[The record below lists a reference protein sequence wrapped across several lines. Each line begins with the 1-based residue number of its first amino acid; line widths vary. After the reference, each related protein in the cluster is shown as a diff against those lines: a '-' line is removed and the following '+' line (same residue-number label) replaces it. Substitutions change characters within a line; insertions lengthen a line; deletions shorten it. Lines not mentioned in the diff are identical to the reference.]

1 MAKKKTDTGQLDLFG
16 ESNTIQLLNGQI
28 AMIEKKILA
37 LFGSTYKYAAQLA
50 QVRDAVNSGNAS
62 FTFQSNP
69 AAAKEIENR
78 LTAVAQTLDQQLA
91 KSTEQ
96 SYALGQASTNNALVQ
111 AFGKDKQT
119 KKELKEISDDA
130 VAAMRKRGADG
141 HTFYTQPQGG
151 VTISDRV
158 WKLTESTKLEIE
170 IAIQNAVLEGQSAD
184 ELARTIQQY
193 LTHPDRLFRSVRVI
207 DKETGQWTGEYTMSE
222 AAKRCHTGQG
232 VYRSSYKNAL
242 RLARTEL
249 TQAYRC
255 AEWETY
261 QDNPLITGYRIE
273 LSNNHTTEVMTKKG
287 RKTIPLKDICDKMAG
302 TEYPKTFLWT
312 GWHPQ
317 CRCRMVP
324 ILVTK
329 NDFKERVKAR
339 HTGKLKEWQPKEQTT
354 EMPKVFVE
362 WVNDNKSRWQA
373 NGKAAPF
380 FIRDNYQQ
388 GDVDK
393 GLDTRITAA
402 IEEAKLAAATAT
414 AKAKEPKK
422 AVPKPAPFH
431 RATLDELKAAGFTI
445 GKMSEKEWSGSLA
458 ESADFDFIAVKNE
471 MEKIAKENGI
481 TGLTFQ
487 IRGNDENGFYF
498 EIQDANLKIQLKRDF
513 IKHPDGKIECHHS
526 IFKLD
531 PALQGKGISKQVFAK
546 LYTEYQ
552 RMGVDELTV
561 DANLDVGG
569 YTWAKY
575 GFAVDRA
582 TAKDFAKMFASRFAY
597 HPDALEKKIKEFYKT
612 HDKTEHIPMQLL
624 ADAAGSRAKDFLL
637 GTGWEGTLDLHNP
650 EQVAIW
656 EEYLGLRKKEPTDKM
671 ALDGKIKIAGFYE
684 MTQQQQKEVVT
695 QVEALIKECNLFNKN
710 KNVKIDFKN
719 HDRGAIAMTW
729 NKQTQSVT
737 ISSTK
742 YEFHDGSIYC
752 PAEHLQS
759 ALQKLKKGQQLT
771 FYEEYAIESLCHES
785 VHAEDK
791 GSVIVKEYT
800 LDEIIY
806 ETCTQLYAREKYV
819 DILKHF
825 DVEPAN
831 FEKIKFKGMG
841 YQGACN
847 VLRDIFT
854 KDGILQVG
862 ELKEVANKTI
872 RGTEQLEILCKKR
885 GYNYNNICILLR
897 AMISERKPL
906 A

>member
-158 WKLTESTKLEIE
+158 WKLTESTKLELE

-193 LTHPDRLFRSVRVI
+193 LVHPDRLFRSIRVK
-207 DKETGQWTGEYTMSE
+207 DPTTGKWTGEYTMSE
-222 AAKRCHTGQG
+222 AAKRCHPGQG

-249 TQAYRC
+249 TQAYRR

-339 HTGKLKEWQPKEQTT
+339 HTSKLKEWQPKEQTT

-362 WVNDNKSRWQA
+362 WVNDNKARWQA

-402 IEEAKLAAATAT
+402 IEETKLAAATAT
-414 AKAKEPKK
+414 AKAEKTRPQITEFDKTIDLLRN
-422 AVPKPAPFH
+422 VQWRFD
-431 RATLDELKAAGFTI
+431 LDLTQLEQLR
-445 GKMSEKEWSGSLA
+445 A
-458 ESADFDFIAVKNE
+458 ESK
-471 MEKIAKENGI
+471 
-481 TGLTFQ
+481 
-487 IRGNDENGFYF
+487 
-498 EIQDANLKIQLKRDF
+498 
-513 IKHPDGKIECHHS
+513 
-526 IFKLD
+526 
-531 PALQGKGISKQVFAK
+531 
-546 LYTEYQ
+546 
-552 RMGVDELTV
+552 
-561 DANLDVGG
+561 
-569 YTWAKY
+569 
-575 GFAVDRA
+575 DR
-582 TAKDFAKMFASRFAY
+582 
-597 HPDALEKKIKEFYKT
+597 DALEKEVKKQEKEWHARSRMIDKADKELHKAMMEMRAKRDELAKLEPTAPELAKFDTEIKQINDTRNDIDAVRGRTMKYTEQIAEYKALA
-612 HDKTEHIPMQLL
+612 DKLNQMAQE
-624 ADAAGSRAKDFLL
+624 ADAAIAKVKPQETSPFD
-637 GTGWEGTLDLHNP
+637 EDAYSK
-650 EQVAIW
+650 E
-656 EEYLGLRKKEPTDKM
+656 RKKNALSFTNKQYADNMYRGNTEDLWANFTKAEKQALTAYTEGSGDMNRPLRGYDKTWLPQDFKGVGNVD
-671 ALDGKIKIAGFYE
+671 LDNEGGKKHIEDATNAIAQAKTKHDMWLFRGWTSRIGAAAFLGVADLDEIVAMTQKERNAKFVGKIIKDEGFLSCGTAENTGFKGE
-684 MTQQQQKEVVT
+684 MN
-695 QVEALIKECNLFNKN
+695 A
-710 KNVKIDFKN
+710 
-719 HDRGAIAMTW
+719 R
-729 NKQTQSVT
+729 
-737 ISSTK
+737 
-742 YEFHDGSIYC
+742 IYC
-752 PAEHLQS
+752 PKGTQAIYAEPFS
-759 ALQKLKKGQQLT
+759 NFNG
-771 FYEEYAIESLCHES
+771 AIPSYTESNLWDGTAKHPFGNEF
-785 VHAEDK
+785 E
-791 GSVIVKEYT
+791 T
-800 LDEIIY
+800 II
-806 ETCTQLYAREKYV
+806 Q
-819 DILKHF
+819 
-825 DVEPAN
+825 
-831 FEKIKFKGMG
+831 
-841 YQGACN
+841 
-847 VLRDIFT
+847 
-854 KDGILQVG
+854 
-862 ELKEVANKTI
+862 
-872 RGTEQLEILCKKR
+872 RGTEYRITKITTKGYTVNLELEVVGQI
-885 GYNYNNICILLR
+885 
-897 AMISERKPL
+897 
-906 A
+906 

>member
-158 WKLTESTKLEIE
+158 WKLTESTKLELE

-193 LTHPDRLFRSVRVI
+193 LTHPNRLFRSIRVK
-207 DKETGQWTGEYTMSE
+207 DPTTGKWTGEYTMSE
-222 AAKRCHTGQG
+222 AAKRCHPGQG

-249 TQAYRC
+249 TQAYRR

-287 RKTIPLKDICDKMAG
+287 RKTIPIKDICDKMAG

-402 IEEAKLAAATAT
+402 IEEAKLAAATAK
-414 AKAKEPKK
+414 AKAEKTRPQITEFDKTINLLRN
-422 AVPKPAPFH
+422 VQWRFD
-431 RATLDELKAAGFTI
+431 LDLTQLEQLR
-445 GKMSEKEWSGSLA
+445 A
-458 ESADFDFIAVKNE
+458 ESK
-471 MEKIAKENGI
+471 
-481 TGLTFQ
+481 
-487 IRGNDENGFYF
+487 
-498 EIQDANLKIQLKRDF
+498 
-513 IKHPDGKIECHHS
+513 
-526 IFKLD
+526 
-531 PALQGKGISKQVFAK
+531 
-546 LYTEYQ
+546 
-552 RMGVDELTV
+552 
-561 DANLDVGG
+561 
-569 YTWAKY
+569 
-575 GFAVDRA
+575 DR
-582 TAKDFAKMFASRFAY
+582 
-597 HPDALEKKIKEFYKT
+597 DALEKEVKKQEKEWHARSRMIDKADKELHKAMMEMRAKRDELAKLEPTAPELAKFDTEIKQINDARNDIDAVRGRTMQYTEQIDEYKALA
-612 HDKTEHIPMQLL
+612 DKLNQLVKE
-624 ADAAGSRAKDFLL
+624 ADAAIAKVKPAQSTEVKKWIEETNSTAKFNSKELEEVSRAV
-637 GTGWEGTLDLHNP
+637 
-650 EQVAIW
+650 EQ
-656 EEYLGLRKKEPTDKM
+656 
-671 ALDGKIKIAGFYE
+671 KIQSWKG
-684 MTQQQQKEVVT
+684 MPLSV
-695 QVEALIKECNLFNKN
+695 LIK
-710 KNVKIDFKN
+710 KIDFEISYVEKN
-719 HDRGAIAMTW
+719 KKYPTWEIAKQAYENYKKKIEDFDEFLNDKSDKREIVMRAQTHKEW
-729 NKQTQSVT
+729 NNLTPKEKKIV
-737 ISSTK
+737 TK
-742 YEFHDGSIYC
+742 YTQTYSYLNEPLRGLTYSGSRPKSEFKPDLKTMTDALNKVTTTNDMTVRRGTSDFPIPELGGKQLSDIEIGEEFTDGAFLST
-752 PAEHLQS
+752 S
-759 ALQKLKKGQQLT
+759 VQKDHGFFDT
-771 FYEEYAIESLCHES
+771 INM
-785 VHAEDK
+785 
-791 GSVIVKEYT
+791 
-800 LDEIIY
+800 IIY
-806 ETCTQLYAREKYV
+806 V
-819 DILKHF
+819 H
-825 DVEPAN
+825 
-831 FEKIKFKGMG
+831 KGMAG
-841 YQGACN
+841 IYAEPFSHYTDSQKYTWENASGKPDLWKGKIDESTGIEWEWIGQRGSRLRCIAKQGN
-847 VLRDIFT
+847 TIFFEMI
-854 KDGILQVG
+854 GQLQ
-862 ELKEVANKTI
+862 
-872 RGTEQLEILCKKR
+872 
-885 GYNYNNICILLR
+885 
-897 AMISERKPL
+897 
-906 A
+906 